1 MNRPSKN
8 ETKGNEIDTIS
19 PTPNL
24 ITVLLTLLKK
34 NFKICI
40 ITFQNLKNTLIELFK
55 KQNTIKLR

>member
-55 KQNTIKLR
+55 K